1 METKLYLRMLQKGW
15 WVILLTALAALVISL
30 IVTYFAVPVYRSTA
44 RFIIVPNSS
53 LTSGQAV
60 LDSLGVLDRVTVVT
74 TYAEIM
80 NSERINADTLA
91 LLKLQP
97 KDLVHYSYQAVVL
110 PNTSIL
116 ELSATG
122 PNPQTVATL
131 ANSVGYQTIAY
142 TKEMKQVFDINFLD
156 TATPS
161 TIPISPQPLQD
172 VSVAFVLGLVGG
184 AALVILREQL
194 RIPMESYRQRL
205 RLDNVTGVYNNRYFP
220 RLVDEKLAN
229 DPGDLLTLGFIELNG
244 LRDLLGTLPMASLN
258 SILIKVTASLQKELR
273 GNDMI
278 GRWNEVTFV
287 VMLPNTSG
295 MAANRIFE
303 RIQQVLSVPTELGQL
318 GSAVL
323 LDPHIGGAEYSNN
336 ISTQDLFEKA
346 DTALSQ
352 ARRDNS
358 KPVYIW
364 TLKNPFWAKK
374 ATEKSVS

>member
-1 METKLYLRMLQKGW
+1 METRLYMRMLQKGW

-30 IVTYFAVPVYRSTA
+30 SATYLAVPVYRATA
-44 RFIIVPNSS
+44 RFIIVPNAS

-80 NSERINADTLA
+80 NSERVYADTLA

-97 KDLVHYSYQAVVL
+97 RDVVDYSYQAVVL

-116 ELSATG
+116 ELSASG

-142 TKEMKQVFDINFLD
+142 VQETNQGFDINFLD
-156 TATPS
+156 VATPP

-172 VSVAFVLGLVGG
+172 VSVALVLGLVGG
-184 AALVILREQL
+184 AALVILREQF
-194 RIPMESYRQRL
+194 RIPMEAYRQRL

-220 RLVDEKLAN
+220 RLVEEELAEN
-229 DPGDLLTLGFIELNG
+229 PDGLLTLGFIELNG
-244 LRDLLGTLPMASLN
+244 LRDLLGTLPAASLHW
-258 SILIKVTASLQKELR
+258 ILRMVTDSLQKELR

-278 GRWNEVTFV
+278 GRWDEVTFV

-295 MAANRIFE
+295 LSANRIFE
-303 RIQQVLSVPTELGQL
+303 RIHQALSVPTELGQL
-318 GSAVL
+318 GTTVY
-323 LDPHIGGAEYSNN
+323 LDPHVGGAEYSNN
-336 ISTQDLFEKA
+336 ITTRELLEKA

-352 ARRDNS
+352 ARRDNA

-364 TLKNPFWAKK
+364 TLKNPFWAAVAKES
-374 ATEKSVS
+374 AL